1 MNKKLEKERGR
12 VNEELARS
20 ETHIKEAQEH
30 HKTLLEKKTQ
40 IENDIIIDRIRDMQ
54 GKGESVMDILKT
66 VTGMQKENQ
75 TSHYRTEEDEIDE
88 KEMD

>member
-1 MNKKLEKERGR
+1 
-12 VNEELARS
+12 
-20 ETHIKEAQEH
+20 
-30 HKTLLEKKTQ
+30 
-40 IENDIIIDRIRDMQ
+40 
-54 GKGESVMDILKT
+54 MDILKT

>member
-1 MNKKLEKERGR
+1 MNKKLEKELGR

-20 ETHIKEAQEH
+20 EKHIKEAQEH

-54 GKGESVMDILKT
+54 GKA
-66 VTGMQKENQ
+66 EN
-75 TSHYRTEEDEIDE
+75 SHRNAERKPDFALQNRGG
-88 KEMD
+88 

>member
-1 MNKKLEKERGR
+1 MNKKLEKELGR

-20 ETHIKEAQEH
+20 EKHIKEAQEH

-75 TSHYRTEEDEIDE
+75 TSHYRFEEDEIDE

>member
-1 MNKKLEKERGR
+1 MKKSLEKELGK
-12 VNEELARS
+12 VNGEIARTEEY
-20 ETHIKEAQEH
+20 IKEAQAH

>member
-1 MNKKLEKERGR
+1 MNKKLEKELGR

-20 ETHIKEAQEH
+20 EKHIKEAQEH
-30 HKTLLEKKTQ
+30 HKILLEKKTQ

-66 VTGMQKENQ
+66 VTGLQKQNR
-75 TSHYRTEEDEIDE
+75 SDHYRFEEEETDE
-88 KEMD
+88 KEID